1 MLRWKRPERVAGI
14 PITFPVYSEINDCL
28 ASLSM
33 EDVTNE
39 EFAER
44 LGIAPDWMDA
54 IDTSQLA

>member
-1 MLRWKRPERVAGI
+1 MEKDLKELREYLLLSL
-14 PITFPVYSEINDCL
+14 VYSEINDCL

>member
-1 MLRWKRPERVAGI
+1 MEKDLKELREYLLLS
-14 PITFPVYSEINDCL
+14 PVYSEINDCL

-54 IDTSQLA
+54 IDTS

>member
-1 MLRWKRPERVAGI
+1 
-14 PITFPVYSEINDCL
+14 
-28 ASLSM
+28 
-33 EDVTNE
+33 E